1 MLVFLTG
8 DISGI
13 SDFDR
18 FKAAEK
24 ELLSKRIW
32 VISITNILDEDPF
45 KKINDREYKIA
56 RLKYLLK
63 ADKVVFMKGYEKS
76 ALAIRE
82 YAIAE
87 YLNTPIEVYNDKDS
101 D

>member
-1 MLVFLTG
+1 MLAFLTG

-18 FKAAEK
+18 FKAAER

-32 VISITNILDEDPF
+32 TISITNILDEGPF

-63 ADKVVFMKGYEKS
+63 SDKVIFMKGYEKS

-87 YLNTPIEVYNDKDS
+87 YLNTPIEVYYDKDF